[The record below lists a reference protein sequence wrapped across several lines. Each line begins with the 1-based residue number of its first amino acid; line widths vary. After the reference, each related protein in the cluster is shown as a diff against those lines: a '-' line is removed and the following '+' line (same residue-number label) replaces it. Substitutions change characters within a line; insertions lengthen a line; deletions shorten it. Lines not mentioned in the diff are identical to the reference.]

1 MNRKVLFTPLALA
14 FVGAAALSL
23 SAASRSTAV
32 DRTFVSNYENV
43 LGTSLELKVHSADR
57 VVADKVER
65 VVLDEIARESK
76 ILSSWDATSEFSR
89 WAKSKDTAVPVS
101 SELFDVLGLYDQW
114 RVKSHGALDASA
126 QAAIGVWKT
135 AAASQ
140 RVPNAVELSAAVR
153 AMRQQHWR
161 LDASARTATHLT
173 DTPLVLASFTKSYII
188 DRAVTAALKV
198 QGVNGIVLNIGG
210 DIVARG
216 AVTEPV
222 AIADPKNDAENA
234 QPVSEIT
241 VRNKAVATSGDYRR
255 GVDIGGKHYS
265 HIIDPRT
272 GATAE
277 DVISSTVVASNPTD
291 AGALATAFSIL
302 SPSESQALASS
313 IPGTDYMLVLRDGS
327 HITSR
332 SWRQLET
339 PETPKPVAKTNVAAA
354 APRAAVQ
361 SSKDQWDPTM
371 ELAVNFEI
379 PVLGGAA
386 KRPFIAVWIEDA
398 DKFPVRS
405 LALWYH
411 EDRWLPELKAWY
423 RADKLRSM
431 SEKTSIVRSIGAAT
445 RPPGKYS
452 LKWDGKDTDGQ
463 PVKAGT
469 YTVYLE
475 SSREHGTYQLVKQE
489 MTFKGSAQHFDFKPG
504 TEVSAGSF
512 DYHKIVK

>member
-1 MNRKVLFTPLALA
+1 MTRKLFLAAVALL
-14 FVGAAALSL
+14 GTAALSV
-23 SAASRSTAV
+23 SAAGSKAAI

-57 VVADKVER
+57 AVADRAER
-65 VVLDEIARESK
+65 AVLDEIARESS
-76 ILSSWDATSEFSR
+76 ILSSWDAASEFSR
-89 WAKSKDTAVPVS
+89 WAKSKNTAVKVS
-101 SELFDVLGLYDQW
+101 PELFEVLGLYDRW
-114 RVKSHGALDASA
+114 RVKSQGTLDASA
-126 QAAIGVWKT
+126 QAAIGVWKS
-135 AAASQ
+135 AAASH
-140 RVPNAVELSAAVR
+140 RVPTSSELSAAVS
-153 AMRQQHWR
+153 AMHQQHWR
-161 LDASARTATHLT
+161 LDPAARTATHLT

-188 DRAVTAALKV
+188 DRAVSTALKI
-198 QGVNGIVLNIGG
+198 QGVNGIVLNVGG

-222 AIADPKNDAENA
+222 AIADPKDDAENA
-234 QPVSEIT
+234 EPMSEIAVT
-241 VRNKAVATSGDYRR
+241 NKAVATSGDYRR
-255 GVDIGGKHYS
+255 GVDIGGVHYS

-277 DVISSTVVASNPTD
+277 DVISSTVVTSNPTD

-302 SPSESQALASS
+302 SPKDSQSLAAS
-313 IPGTDYMLVLRDGS
+313 IPGTDYLLVLKDGTR
-327 HITSR
+327 ITSR
-332 SWRQLET
+332 SWRALERSD
-339 PETPKPVAKTNVAAA
+339 TPKPAVS
-354 APRAAVQ
+354 PRAAVQ
-361 SSKDQWDPTM
+361 GGKDQWDPTM

-398 DKFPVRS
+398 DKFPVRT

-411 EDRWLPELKAWY
+411 EDRWLPEMKAWY

-452 LKWDGKDTDGQ
+452 LKWDGKDNDGQ

-475 SSREHGTYQLVKQE
+475 SSREHGTYQLIRQD
-489 MTFKGSAQHFDFKPG
+489 MTFKGSPQHFDFKPG

-512 DYHKIVK
+512 DYHKIGK